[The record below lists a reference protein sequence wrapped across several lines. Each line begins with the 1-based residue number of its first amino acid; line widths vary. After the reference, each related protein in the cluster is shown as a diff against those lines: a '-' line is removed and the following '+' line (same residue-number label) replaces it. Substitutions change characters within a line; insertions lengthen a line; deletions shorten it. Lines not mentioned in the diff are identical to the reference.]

1 MLISAASRTDRREEK
16 AMSHVT
22 IRRIAS
28 AATAG
33 VAIFAGAQA
42 AAQVPPDLVDKIAAI
57 GRVSDPAR
65 TGPLYVPLH
74 AKEPYAGVKV
84 SRDLKYGP
92 NERNALDVFA
102 AEGAS
107 GARPVFMFVHGGGFI
122 RGNKRAPGSPF
133 YDNIMLW
140 ATKHGMVGVN
150 MTYRLAPQHPWPA
163 GQEDIRD
170 AVRWVGANIATHGG
184 DPNRVYLMGHSAGAS
199 HVALYLAHTQFHGPR
214 GSGLVGA
221 IMSSGTYD
229 YTKVEEGEG
238 RNAYFGPDRALYK
251 ERSPLPGLVKS
262 SVPFMAN
269 AAELDPPW
277 MVDQLNDLKTAM
289 CESPRGCI
297 RTLLQPNHNHMSQS
311 YAIGTSDTLLTDQIL
326 AFMKAGK

>member
-1 MLISAASRTDRREEK
+1 MPLLAVKRCQGLLPAA
-16 AMSHVT
+16 AGF
-22 IRRIAS
+22 AL
-28 AATAG
+28 AALACSQ
-33 VAIFAGAQA
+33 V
-42 AAQVPPDLVDKIAAI
+42 AAQVPADLVDKIAAI
-57 GRVSDPAR
+57 GRVSDPAK
-65 TGPLYVPLH
+65 TAPLYAPLH
-74 AKEPYAGVKV
+74 AKEPYPGVKV
-84 SRDLKYGP
+84 ARDLKYGP
-92 NERNALDVFA
+92 DERNALDVFA
-102 AEGAS
+102 ADGAS

-122 RGNKRAPGSPF
+122 RGSKRAPGSPF

-140 ATKHGMVGVN
+140 ATRNGMVGVN

-170 AVRWVGANIATHGG
+170 AIRWVGANIAAHAG

-199 HVALYLAHTQFHGPR
+199 HVALYLGHPQFHAKGAA
-214 GSGLVGA
+214 GTGLIGA

-238 RNAYFGPDRALYK
+238 RNAYFGPDRAIYK
-251 ERSPLPGLVKS
+251 ERSPLPGLIKS

-269 AAELDPPW
+269 AAELDPQW
-277 MVDQLNDLKTAM
+277 MVDQLNDLKTAT

-297 RTLLQPNHNHMSQS
+297 RTLLQPKHNHMSQS
-311 YAIGTSDTLLTDQIL
+311 YAIGTGDTLLTDQIL